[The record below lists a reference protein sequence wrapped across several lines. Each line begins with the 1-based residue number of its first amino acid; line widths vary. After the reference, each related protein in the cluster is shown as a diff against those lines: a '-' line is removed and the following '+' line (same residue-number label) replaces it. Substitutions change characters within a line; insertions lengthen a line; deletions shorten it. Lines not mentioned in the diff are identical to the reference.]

1 MYSLHPPN
9 YHYRLQYHPSGF
21 GFASCS
27 EDQTA
32 RMYDLRADQQI
43 AQYEPPQKNTGFTSC
58 GGFSFSVLVEHGRLD
73 F

>member
-1 MYSLHPPN
+1 MSLFPPF
-9 YHYRLQYHPSGF
+9 QYHPNGL

-32 RMYDLRADQQI
+32 RMYDLRSDQQI
-43 AQYEPPQKNTGFTSC
+43 ALYEPPQKNTGFTSC
-58 GGFSFSVLVEHGRLD
+58 GGFHVLVGGLGRLD